1 LNLKQWCELDERI
14 YIGETDEQYKQYAG
28 FDYSKK
34 LMEQLAEIK
43 LYNSKIFIDF
53 FSDPRAL
60 LLGAIEDIAYSKSKK
75 LELELHNI
83 RNTKIVSSK
92 HKFKGSFVNWSTWR
106 QFNSR
111 EKNQLQRKK
120 VFDEFIAKTKYI
132 SPIVEGRFSSI
143 KGVYQEYQNVKDG
156 SDTDKLSPLSGYL
169 ENEKV
174 SHTQLVELIKSMG
187 NRAKKPFRD
196 ALTNISKKILGRE
209 PEYYDDFYFFR
220 NKVYSNLDTNFSS
233 IDPLIEARKLLAY
246 MQFDLT
252 KIAFDTE
259 SRKNKYPSPI
269 CFFVQIPNDIRILYK
284 KESPYF
290 DLQGCFHEFGHAMHA
305 SSIDPN
311 NEYWDKYEI
320 PMGIAEIFSIFFER
334 LTKNANY
341 IRSLFPSNKGNI
353 DHMINEITSRNK
365 FMELFFVTF
374 YAANS
379 LMKLDYW
386 NKNLSVDEAS
396 NVYSKLIKE
405 YVGLEIPGE
414 YWLLHHILPEAIM
427 YVPSYLLA
435 AIRAAEL
442 DIYMQNRFGDNWWTE
457 RESGKNLIEIMKPGA
472 KIDLS
477 IFSKLDSTTFM
488 KEITENVSW

>member
-1 LNLKQWCELDERI
+1 M
-14 YIGETDEQYKQYAG
+14 DEQYKQYAG

-34 LMEQLAEIK
+34 LIEQLAEIK

-60 LLGAIEDIAYSKSKK
+60 LLGAIEDIAYSKNKK
-75 LELELHNI
+75 LELELHNT

-92 HKFKGSFVNWSTWR
+92 HKFKDSFVNWSTWR
-106 QFNSR
+106 QFNSL
-111 EKNQLQRKK
+111 EKNQIHRKE

-132 SPIVEGRFSSI
+132 SPIVESRFSSI
-143 KGVYQEYQNVKDG
+143 KGVYQEYQNVKDVND
-156 SDTDKLSPLSGYL
+156 SDKISALSGYL
-169 ENEKV
+169 ESEKV
-174 SHTQLVELIKSMG
+174 SYTHLVELIKSMG

-196 ALTNISKKILGRE
+196 ALSDIGKKILGRE

-233 IDPLIEARKLLAY
+233 IDPLIEVRKILAF

-252 KIAFDTE
+252 KIVFDTE

-290 DLQGCFHEFGHAMHA
+290 DLQGCFHEFGHGMHA
-305 SSIDPN
+305 SSIDQN
-311 NEYWDKYEI
+311 NEYWDKYKI

-341 IRSLFPSNKGNI
+341 IRSLLPSNKGNI
-353 DHMINEITSRNK
+353 DDIVNKITSRTR

-374 YAANS
+374 YTANS
-379 LMKLDYW
+379 LMKLEYW
-386 NKNLSVDEAS
+386 NKNLSVDQAS
-396 NVYSKLIKE
+396 KVYSKLIKE
-405 YVGLEIPGE
+405 YVGFEIPGE

-442 DIYMQNRFGDNWWTE
+442 DIYMQNRFGNKWWTE
-457 RESGKNLIEIMKPGA
+457 RESGKNLSEIMKPGA

-477 IFSKLDSTTFM
+477 IFSKLDSTHFM
-488 KEITENVSW
+488 REIMENGSEIA